1 MRLFKRFDARFVS
14 QARRHQG
21 PLVKGLLCAGVAA
34 LLDLAAVGIIK
45 FVFSAI
51 EAKNIQL
58 LGWLCLSVVAM
69 YGMKYW
75 FTFGQT
81 YYVTKAAQG
90 LTADL
95 RVQLFTKLQ
104 SLPIAYFNRKRV
116 GGLQSVVTND
126 VAIVQNG
133 ITGIRDAVNG
143 PLLVI
148 GGIAWLFYLSW
159 KLTLISLIAL
169 PPIIFAIRKTSIR
182 VKRAQDE
189 VQTEMAGMQTVMQ
202 ESLNAVRIVKSFGAE
217 TRETARFS
225 AQVDKTFQ
233 TNMTLV
239 RRVASL
245 KPLIEL
251 IGAFALAL
259 TIYIGGRLVTG
270 DQMEAAALIT
280 FGFTLDRIKNGATSL
295 GNFSS
300 NMSQV
305 QSATERIYREVLDV
319 EPDITNKPDAI
330 TLSEPRGRIEF
341 HDVSFVYPDG
351 TAAINNIS
359 FVIEPSTVTALVGRS
374 GAGKSTISDLVLRFY
389 DPTSGYITFDGID
402 LRDLRV
408 EWLRKQIGV
417 VPQQTLLFAATI
429 GENISFG
436 NPDAKAEDIR
446 AAAFAAHADDFIRN
460 MQDSYDTLL
469 GEKGNRLSGG
479 EMQRVAIARAIAMD
493 PKLLILDEATSSLDP
508 VSERSVQTALDEIM
522 KERTT
527 LLIAH
532 RLNTAARAD
541 RIIVLS
547 HGQIIEQGSHQ
558 ELLAKE
564 GAYAGMFRA
573 FSSGVFD
580 GAID

>member
-1 MRLFKRFDARFVS
+1 MKLFKRFDPRFVA
-14 QARRHQG
+14 QARRHKI
-21 PLVKGLLCAGVAA
+21 PLFKGLLCAGVSA

-51 EAKNIQL
+51 EVKDTGL
-58 LGWLCLSVVAM
+58 LGWLCLAVVAM

-81 YYVTKAAQG
+81 YFITKAAQG

-95 RVQLFTKLQ
+95 RIQLFVKLQ

-116 GGLQSVVTND
+116 GGLQSVITND

-133 ITGIRDAVNG
+133 ITGVRDAVNG
-143 PLLVI
+143 PLLVV

-159 KLTLISLIAL
+159 TLTLISLIAL
-169 PPIIFAIRKTSIR
+169 PPIIFAIRSTAKR

-189 VQTEMAGMQTVMQ
+189 VQTEMAGMQSVMQ

-217 TRETARFS
+217 HRETNRFS
-225 AQVDKTFQ
+225 NQVNKTFS
-233 TNMTLV
+233 TNMVLV

-259 TIYIGGRLVTG
+259 TIYIGGRLVSG
-270 DQMEAAALIT
+270 EQMEAAALIT

-319 EPDITNKPDAI
+319 QPDITSKPDSI
-330 TLSEPRGRIEF
+330 TLPESKGRIEF
-341 HDVSFVYPDG
+341 HNVSFVYPDG
-351 TAAINNIS
+351 TAAINKANL
-359 FVIEPSTVTALVGRS
+359 VIEPGRVTALVGRS

-389 DPTSGYITFDGID
+389 DPTEGYITLDGVD
-402 LRDLRV
+402 LRDLKV
-408 EWLRKQIGV
+408 EWLRQQIGV

-429 GENISFG
+429 SENISFG
-436 NPDAKAEDIR
+436 MPDAQKEDIL
-446 AAAFAAHADDFIRN
+446 AAAHAAHADEFIRN
-460 MQDSYDTLL
+460 LPEGYETQL

-479 EMQRVAIARAIAMD
+479 EMQRVAIARAIAMS

-541 RIIVLS
+541 KIIVLS
-547 HGQIIEQGSHQ
+547 HGEIIEQGSHN
-558 ELLAKE
+558 ELLAKNE
-564 GAYAGMFRA
+564 AYAGMFRA